1 VSTPTTREDIV
12 EATAAAFA
20 RPPASVIDL
29 LEVAIMAH
37 ASPATLD
44 AIKQLPGRNYYHV
57 RDLWTH
63 LPDIAI
69 GA

>member
-12 EATAAAFA
+12 EATAAAFT

-29 LEVAIMAH
+29 LEAAIVAH
-37 ASPATLD
+37 ATPATLA
-44 AIKQLPGRNYYHV
+44 AIKQLPDRAYSHV
-57 RDLWTH
+57 RDLWIY

-69 GA
+69 SA

>member
-1 VSTPTTREDIV
+1 MSTPTTREDIV
-12 EATAAAFA
+12 EATAAAFTH
-20 RPPASVIDL
+20 PPASVVDL
-29 LEVAIMAH
+29 LEAAVLAH

-44 AIKQLPGRNYYHV
+44 AIKELPDRTYSQV
-57 RDLWTH
+57 RELWTY

>member
-1 VSTPTTREDIV
+1 MSTPTTRENIL

-20 RPPASVIDL
+20 HPPASVIDL
-29 LEVAIMAH
+29 LEAALARH

-44 AIKQLPGRNYYHV
+44 AIKQLPNRTYSHV
-57 RDLWTH
+57 RDLWPY

-69 GA
+69 SA